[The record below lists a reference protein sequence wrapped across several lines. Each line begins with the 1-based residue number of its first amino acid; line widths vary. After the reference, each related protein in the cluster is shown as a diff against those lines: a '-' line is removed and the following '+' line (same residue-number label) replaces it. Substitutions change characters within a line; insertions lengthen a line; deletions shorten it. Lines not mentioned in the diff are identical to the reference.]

1 MLSWS
6 FKYIQMHFTISGSN
20 LLIPI
25 RFKPTYLHYC
35 ISLLRG
41 LSISMLDWT
50 QASQTVLPH
59 QAQVKPQIYSAFPCQ
74 ICNFKENGPKVPHS
88 LASHCVSDFIF
99 PLFLAWLPS
108 SLALTVSLT
117 LRSAPGWALESVASH
132 QVWLW
137 PFLWLCGVLQAEPW
151 SLLPPIKS
159 GSDRFFDSA
168 ECSRLSLGV
177 CWLSGMPFPSHMH
190 ALPPLLSQTLFRY
203 FILNMALSDGRPD
216 GHLMETTFPPLVI
229 GHIFL
234 FFFFVSEIYLRILF
248 PVFPTSIEH
257 SCLFC
262 RSVYF

>member
-151 SLLPPIKS
+151 SLL
-159 GSDRFFDSA
+159 
-168 ECSRLSLGV
+168 
-177 CWLSGMPFPSHMH
+177 
-190 ALPPLLSQTLFRY
+190 TLW
-203 FILNMALSDGRPD
+203 NALSFTYACPPSSSFPDFVQIFYSQYGPVWWKAWWPFDGNHFPTP
-216 GHLMETTFPPLVI
+216 GNWTHLS
-229 GHIFL
+229 
-234 FFFFVSEIYLRILF
+234 FFFFRLWNLLAHFISSLSY
-248 PVFPTSIEH
+248 
-257 SCLFC
+257 
-262 RSVYF
+262 